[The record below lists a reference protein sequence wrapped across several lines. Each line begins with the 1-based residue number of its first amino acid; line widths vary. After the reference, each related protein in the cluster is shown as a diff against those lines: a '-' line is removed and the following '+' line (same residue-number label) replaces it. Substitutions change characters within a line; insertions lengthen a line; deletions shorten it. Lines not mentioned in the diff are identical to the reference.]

1 MRCVFWGKVLKFCLY
16 SNQANSKKS
25 QIKFNQNQNQNKAIQ
40 GSTKKSLLAGMHKSS
55 TMTSYFC
62 EVHRNCELRLE
73 TFFFSLF
80 FSVCIEFIYT
90 VVMVRHKP
98 KGGYKIQIQQNVRF
112 VPISLSKIHS
122 VKNVKLKD
130 TLTMCTAAKQRGYGR
145 DVEKLW
151 RRSSNTK
158 DRNKD

>member
-1 MRCVFWGKVLKFCLY
+1 MLLFFYISFSINWKFV
-16 SNQANSKKS
+16 
-25 QIKFNQNQNQNKAIQ
+25 IKYT
-40 GSTKKSLLAGMHKSS
+40 TKKSLLAGMHKSS

-73 TFFFSLF
+73 TFFFSF

-90 VVMVRHKP
+90 VVMVWHKP

-130 TLTMCTAAKQRGYGR
+130 TLTMCIASKQRGYGM

-151 RRSSNTK
+151 RRSSSTK
-158 DRNKD
+158 DRKKD